1 MVDVRAFRAIRYTE
15 LAGDPEDLITQP
27 YDKIDETMQ
36 REYYAK
42 SPYNYCR
49 LILPLEEDKYEV
61 ALQRIQNW
69 TREGILAKDEE
80 PAVFVCRQ
88 EFRLDGENCIRTGL
102 MAALRLYDYSENVVF
117 PHEITYSA
125 PKADRLSMLRKV
137 QKDLEPVFLMYSDPS
152 KMTIGVFEEVSKTE
166 PVMVVKDSFG
176 VKHTVWRVTDNSRIK
191 LLREVL
197 ESQTVVITDGHHR
210 YESALAYKNAKRL
223 EGNWDFDSAFNF
235 HMSLLVP
242 IEDEGL
248 VVLPTHRL
256 LKNCELTDERL
267 TALEQ
272 FFIVTSIDP
281 TVKGLDDFLESHKNE
296 HSFAVYSKRKAY
308 GLVLKHK
315 ESVYEFVRAKSS
327 KETKVFDVIILRDV
341 IFNAILKTG
350 ELKMDE
356 GILYERWTKMAVERV
371 DRGEAKSAFLLNP
384 LSAEAVWQIA
394 HEHERMPEKTTDFFP
409 KPVSGL
415 MMMDISVGEKLE
427 LT

>member
-1 MVDVRAFRAIRYTE
+1 
-15 LAGDPEDLITQP
+15 
-27 YDKIDETMQ
+27 
-36 REYYAK
+36 
-42 SPYNYCR
+42 
-49 LILPLEEDKYEV
+49 
-61 ALQRIQNW
+61 
-69 TREGILAKDEE
+69 
-80 PAVFVCRQ
+80 
-88 EFRLDGENCIRTGL
+88 
-102 MAALRLYDYSENVVF
+102 
-117 PHEITYSA
+117 
-125 PKADRLSMLRKV
+125 
-137 QKDLEPVFLMYSDPS
+137 MYSDPS
-152 KMTIGVFEEVSKTE
+152 KMTIGLFEEVSKTE
-166 PVMVVKDSFG
+166 PVFVVQDSFG
-176 VKHTVWRVTDNSRIK
+176 VKHTVWRVTDDSKIR

-210 YESALAYKNAKRL
+210 YESALAYRNAKRL
-223 EGNWDFDSAFNF
+223 EGNWDLDSAFNF

-242 IEDEGL
+242 IEDKGL

-267 TALEQ
+267 TALKQ
-272 FFIVTSIDP
+272 FFILTSIDP
-281 TVKGLDDFLESHKNE
+281 TVKGLDDFLESHKDE

-327 KETKVFDVIILRDV
+327 KETKIFDVIILRDI

-371 DRGEAKSAFLLNP
+371 DSGEAKSAFLLNP

-394 HEHERMPEKTTDFFP
+394 HEHERMPEKTTDFYP

-415 MMMDISVGEKLE
+415 MMMDISDGEKLE